1 MIIKIKSREECL
13 EAGFRQAID
22 LYDLDIA
29 NKIKSNDENELLDHL
44 PDDIF
49 DTEQM
54 VNHIETDV
62 AGKCYYVT
70 SGWAVSDIFV
80 KEVIGELN

>member
-13 EAGFRQAID
+13 EAGFRQAIG

-29 NKIKSNDENELLDHL
+29 NKIKYSDENELLDYL

-49 DTEQM
+49 STEQI
-54 VNHIETDV
+54 VNHIVNDIG
-62 AGKCYYVT
+62 GKCYHVN
-70 SGWAVSDIFV
+70 SGWLVADIFI
-80 KEVIGELN
+80 KEVIGEL